1 MKPIELKIKGLN
13 SFNEEQVIDFE
24 KLTERGL
31 FGIFGPT
38 GSGKTTVLDGI
49 TLALYGDISRKSNNF
64 INTNCDTLSL
74 SFKFQIS
81 GGKPKVY
88 IVSREFK
95 RDKKTGNPQSG
106 KCKLIE
112 VIDGERVILA
122 EKVKEVTNGC
132 RDIIGLSLE
141 DFTRTVVLP
150 QGKFSEFLKL
160 EGKSRR
166 EMLERLF
173 NLQVYGDD
181 LARKLGSKISKEKVD
196 YNVLLGEFKGYEE
209 ITNEA
214 LNIKEN
220 ELEEYVNSFKKE
232 NNELKEIEKV
242 FEETQELWNLKQEFS
257 NYKIEEENLK
267 REDESIASYKKKI
280 ALGESALNVI
290 PYVKV
295 FEETVNKIKVAKS
308 EEISLKDKNEKLSL
322 EKDENEKL
330 WNLWRKQKDDEIP
343 SLRAQEEKINSAIEE
358 KNILDKIV
366 KLIEKLNEDI
376 EKLEETQK
384 SSNEKIVTLEE
395 RIKKGTNK
403 INDTEVKIEGLK
415 VDSVL
420 KAKVNEGILLSEKA
434 TGLKKIVDETREK
447 IQQFK
452 NAIESGN
459 KNLTLKTEEFE
470 LKKMSLAQN
479 RKNLEELL
487 KHKPGEKEDLVVLQ
501 SNILECKEKWNRH
514 NTATKAVEEFKEKI
528 IELEALLK
536 VGSEEKINIEKKIE
550 DLKISLNEIQVENLA
565 HRLRENLKAG
575 EACPVCGSTSHSI
588 DNIKNVNSL
597 DISEL
602 EKELKSKEEALK
614 NVESSINL
622 NEANIKF
629 LKERI
634 EENDKEIDDV
644 GEAFKAHPI
653 EVLEKEYDV
662 LKAAIDK
669 FEKEKEKLEGLDKSL
684 SELVISLE
692 GVINTEKVL
701 MEQNKKQLCELEK
714 KFNEDFLVLEEL
726 EIEINKLKD
735 DTKVDD
741 FKAKQKEISSVE
753 EEREKLQTNL
763 NEYRKLLERIKDAR
777 DKEKAKFESIKNEL
791 TKNKSILS
799 ENEKNGSERCSS
811 IKNKV
816 GEIDNLEEALNKVIS
831 KINTIELEFSKLEKE
846 KVSIEERFKECNKAL
861 SEVSGRVSDLE
872 KRKLSEEKNLELALK
887 EEGFEN
893 STMVKES
900 LISKDEIYNLKELV
914 EEHNNKLAKL
924 NGAMESILSKI
935 NGREITEECWIN
947 IQNEKREKESKVKEI
962 NERRIRVEEEVNLIR
977 KKLKE
982 LDDLVEKRAKMEHR
996 LSLLSD
1002 LEKLFKGKKFV
1013 EFVAG
1018 ERLKYVSIEAS
1029 KRLKEISSGN
1039 YGLEVDEDSRFIIR
1053 DYKNGGVAR
1062 DASTLSGGET
1072 FLTSLALA
1080 LALSNEIQLKG
1091 TAPLELFFL
1100 DEGFGTLDDN
1110 LLDIVMS
1117 SLERIHNDKL
1127 KVGIISHVEAIK
1139 NRVPVKLILTPS
1151 EAGKGG
1157 SKVRIEKS

>member
-81 GGKPKVY
+81 GSKPKVY

-112 VIDGERVILA
+112 VIDGERIILY

-209 ITNEA
+209 ITKET

-220 ELEEYVNSFKKE
+220 ELEEYIKFLKKE
-232 NNELKEIEKV
+232 NDELKQIEKV
-242 FEETQELWNLKQEFS
+242 FEERQELWNLKQEFLS
-257 NYKIEEENLK
+257 YKIEEENIK
-267 REDESIASYKKKI
+267 RKDEDIARYKKKI
-280 ALGESALNVI
+280 ELGESALNVI
-290 PYVKV
+290 PYVNV
-295 FEETVNKIKVAKS
+295 LDETVNKIKVAKI

-322 EKDENEKL
+322 EKDKNEKF

-343 SLRAQEEKINSAIEE
+343 RLRAQEEKINSAIDE
-358 KNILDKIV
+358 KNILDKII
-366 KLIEKLNEDI
+366 KIIEKLNEDI
-376 EKLEETQK
+376 EKLEK
-384 SSNEKIVTLEE
+384 VKKISNEKIITLEE

-420 KAKVNEGILLSEKA
+420 KSKVSYGILLNEKA
-434 TGLKKIVDETREK
+434 TVLKKIVDETKAK
-447 IQQFK
+447 IQKLK
-452 NAIESGN
+452 NEIESGT
-459 KNLTLKTEEFE
+459 KSFNLKSEELE
-470 LKKMSLAQN
+470 LKKLSLDQN
-479 RKNLEELL
+479 RKSLEELL
-487 KHKPGEKEDLVVLQ
+487 KHKPGEKEDLLILQ
-501 SNILECKEKWNRH
+501 RNIVEYKEKWNRY
-514 NTATKAVEEFKEKI
+514 NIATKALEEAKEEI
-528 IELEALLK
+528 IKLEGLLNNYSK
-536 VGSEEKINIEKKIE
+536 EKINIENKVE
-550 DLKISLNEIQVENLA
+550 YLKISLNEVQVENLA
-565 HRLRENLKAG
+565 HSLRENLKAG
-575 EACPVCGSTSHSI
+575 EVCPVCGSISHSM
-588 DNIKNVNSL
+588 DNIKTFNSL

-602 EKELKSKEEALK
+602 EKELKSKEETLK
-614 NVESSINL
+614 NIESSINS

-629 LKERI
+629 LNERI
-634 EENDKEIDDV
+634 KDKDKEINDLGDD
-644 GEAFKAHPI
+644 FKAHPI
-653 EVLEKEYDV
+653 EELEKEYDV
-662 LKAAIDK
+662 LKVGIDK
-669 FEKEKEKLEGLDKSL
+669 FEKEKEKLESLDKSL
-684 SELVISLE
+684 SELLISLE
-692 GVINTEKVL
+692 GEINTEKVL
-701 MEQNKKQLCELEK
+701 IEQNNTQLCELEQS
-714 KFNEDFLVLEEL
+714 FNKDFSEL
-726 EIEINKLKD
+726 EGLESEINKLKV
-735 DTKVDD
+735 DTNVED
-741 FKAKQKEISSVE
+741 FKAKQEEISSVE

-763 NEYRKLLERIKDAR
+763 NEYRKLLESIKVMKEEEKVNFDRIK
-777 DKEKAKFESIKNEL
+777 EEL
-791 TKNKSILS
+791 TKNESILS
-799 ENEKNGSERCSS
+799 ENEKNRDERYSS

-831 KINTIELEFSKLEKE
+831 KINNIELEFSKLDKE
-846 KVSIEERFKECNKAL
+846 KVSIEERFKDCNKAL
-861 SEVSGRVSDLE
+861 SEVSGKVSDLE
-872 KRKLSEEKNLELALK
+872 KRRLSEEKNLEVALK

-893 STMVKES
+893 SIMVKKS
-900 LISKDEIYNLKELV
+900 LISKDEIHNLKHIV
-914 EEHNNKLAKL
+914 DNHNNKLAKL
-924 NGAMESILSKI
+924 NGAMESILIKI
-935 NGREITEECWIN
+935 NGRDISEECWIN
-947 IQNEKREKESKVKEI
+947 IQNEKKEKESKVNSI
-962 NERRIRVEEEVNLIR
+962 NEQRIRVEEEVNFIK

-982 LDDLVEKRAKMEHR
+982 LDDLVEKKVKMEHR

-1117 SLERIHNDKL
+1117 SLEKIHNDKL